1 MTPTTFIILMLSFM
15 MVALIRIWFE
25 DNKKEN
31 QMANSSDELFTQK
44 IEKLQD
50 DYGALKIN
58 SKEFTEGL
66 NLLGIYTAEEV
77 EGYMEA
83 AETARYEF
91 KLDGVKPTT
100 TVDDIAMPFP
110 EIPTEEK

>member
-1 MTPTTFIILMLSFM
+1 MV
-15 MVALIRIWFE
+15 VALIKMWFE

-31 QMANSSDELFTQK
+31 QMANSADELFTQK

-50 DYGALKIN
+50 DYGSLKIN

-77 EGYMEA
+77 EGYMED

-91 KLDGVKPTT
+91 KLDGIKPTT
-100 TVDDIAMPFP
+100 TVPDIAMPFP
-110 EIPTEEK
+110 EIPTKDK